1 MHRKRTPGSSS
12 MATIEILGGK
22 KQKVRA
28 GDILGALTSKK
39 NKYELNGHDIGKIN
53 IMEQISYVAV
63 KKEIARDA
71 LNAILDG
78 RMKGKQFRAR
88 LV

>member
-1 MHRKRTPGSSS
+1 

-22 KQKVRA
+22 KQKLRA

-39 NKYELNGHDIGKIN
+39 NNPVISGQDIGKIN
-53 IMEQISYVAV
+53 LMEQISYVAV
-63 KKEIARDA
+63 HKAIARDA
-71 LNAILDG
+71 LNAIVNG